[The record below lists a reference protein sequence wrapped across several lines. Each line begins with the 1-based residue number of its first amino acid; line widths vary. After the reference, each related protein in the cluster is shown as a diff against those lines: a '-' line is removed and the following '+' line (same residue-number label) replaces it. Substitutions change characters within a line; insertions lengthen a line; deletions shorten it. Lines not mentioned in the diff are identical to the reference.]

1 MECKQRKE
9 YLNQIEKVPKKKI
22 KKKLNK
28 AMFILKKKEEEL
40 GQKSELEKIDAQ
52 PTGKTISGIEG
63 DLRWETFGHFDVSLE
78 IFFPKVVRL
87 KCGEF
92 RQQLLRA

>member
-1 MECKQRKE
+1 MYFLNSCLAKTTTTNKQNE
-9 YLNQIEKVPKKKI
+9 
-22 KKKLNK
+22 
-28 AMFILKKKEEEL
+28 KKKEEEL